1 MTPTDSGE
9 MERGLAA
16 GGRLGGISAVLHT
29 GGLQFASE
37 KMVLEKALG
46 ARPGVLY
53 VEANPL
59 AQTATVR
66 YDPRQTNV
74 AELRKW
80 VEECGYHCAGKS
92 VPGHIC
98 SPMEEARSNE
108 RATEPAP

>member
-1 MTPTDSGE
+1 M
-9 MERGLAA
+9 
-16 GGRLGGISAVLHT
+16 
-29 GGLQFASE
+29 
-37 KMVLEKALG
+37 
-46 ARPGVLY
+46 LY
-53 VEANPL
+53 VEANPV

-108 RATEPAP
+108 RATEPAL